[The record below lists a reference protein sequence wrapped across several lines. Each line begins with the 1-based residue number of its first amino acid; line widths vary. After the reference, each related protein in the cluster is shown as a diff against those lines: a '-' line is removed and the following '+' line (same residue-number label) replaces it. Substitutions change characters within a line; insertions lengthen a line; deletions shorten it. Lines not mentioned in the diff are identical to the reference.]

1 MRSMRFWVT
10 TMTRSRRAQ
19 NDSRQQS
26 LDFGSVLYAAQ
37 VREQQTVTKTLR
49 LLGSN
54 AAATDADLDAARMR
68 ARAAVSMLQ
77 RHGESGIGPDI
88 EDKLSLLMFCVFDA
102 LKNGSLCVGKEKF
115 KRHLELYN
123 DTMQRRAS
131 STGKAF
137 EPLAQ
142 TLTFEA
148 LVNELCNFGLVGLP
162 GMTAKRPM
170 PRRLSIRKSLTRR
183 NRRSASTWQDLALI
197 LWP

>member
-10 TMTRSRRAQ
+10 AMTRNRRAQ

-26 LDFGSVLYAAQ
+26 LDFGPVLYAAQ

-102 LKNGSLCVGKEKF
+102 LKTAVCASGKKSSSVTWNSTTTRCSGALLRPERYLSLWR
-115 KRHLELYN
+115 KR
-123 DTMQRRAS
+123 
-131 STGKAF
+131 
-137 EPLAQ
+137 
-142 TLTFEA
+142 
-148 LVNELCNFGLVGLP
+148 
-162 GMTAKRPM
+162 
-170 PRRLSIRKSLTRR
+170 
-183 NRRSASTWQDLALI
+183 
-197 LWP
+197 

>member
-102 LKNGSLCVGKEKF
+102 LKNLSLI
-115 KRHLELYN
+115 H
-123 DTMQRRAS
+123 
-131 STGKAF
+131 
-137 EPLAQ
+137 
-142 TLTFEA
+142 
-148 LVNELCNFGLVGLP
+148 
-162 GMTAKRPM
+162 
-170 PRRLSIRKSLTRR
+170 I
-183 NRRSASTWQDLALI
+183 
-197 LWP
+197 

>member
-26 LDFGSVLYAAQ
+26 LDFGSVLDAAQ

-77 RHGESGIGPDI
+77 RHGESGIGPC
-88 EDKLSLLMFCVFDA
+88 LLYT
-102 LKNGSLCVGKEKF
+102 SPSP
-115 KRHLELYN
+115 R
-123 DTMQRRAS
+123 DTR
-131 STGKAF
+131 
-137 EPLAQ
+137 
-142 TLTFEA
+142 
-148 LVNELCNFGLVGLP
+148 
-162 GMTAKRPM
+162 
-170 PRRLSIRKSLTRR
+170 
-183 NRRSASTWQDLALI
+183 
-197 LWP
+197 